1 MDSLKGQV
9 AIVTGSATGEGA
21 TLMATDATP
30 SDGEFEFKF
39 AKSVITDVAFSE
51 GDFMGI
57 DVSVKAVGT
66 GIGSSDA
73 LFVVS
78 C

>member
-1 MDSLKGQV
+1 MIILLFENFHDQ
-9 AIVTGSATGEGA
+9 VTGASEGT

-39 AKSVITDVAFSE
+39 LKSVITNATFNE
-51 GDFMGI
+51 GDLMMV
-57 DVSVKAVGT
+57 DVSVKAVG
-66 GIGSSDA
+66 GGVGSSDA
-73 LFVVS
+73 LFEVA